1 LHPWQDSSRL
11 AKSQSLI
18 CHRLGWADPYA
29 SHARKYDDNNEADG
43 KLTIFTKYDTFAKI
57 TKVMHLKGFA
67 SFNGGPEILSGS

>member
-1 LHPWQDSSRL
+1 L
-11 AKSQSLI
+11 LI

-43 KLTIFTKYDTFAKI
+43 RLTIFTKYDSFAKI

-67 SFNGGPEILSGS
+67 SFNGRPES